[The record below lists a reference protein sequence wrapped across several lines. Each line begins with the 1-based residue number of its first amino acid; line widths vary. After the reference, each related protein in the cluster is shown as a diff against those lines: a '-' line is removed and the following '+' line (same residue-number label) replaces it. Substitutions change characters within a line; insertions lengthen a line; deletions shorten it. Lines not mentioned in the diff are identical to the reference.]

1 MTRQEWVLKNAR
13 DFHTMVVPLPYLP
26 AWGLF
31 LWDQDVDHIMT
42 KRLCLTWAC
51 PADLEYSTDG
61 LDITKK
67 WLNWAIHS
75 FDVSIVVLIFWFKLE
90 GCRFGSGLGL
100 YQGLPQYLNL
110 RMITNRILGSE
121 AFVHTPDDDVLGGH
135 SNKNVQPQNMQP
147 LQIWISSAVTS
158 WMNTSEW
165 PVRLVSEPWL
175 DLIQFNLFFYTCD
188 KKTFFKKK

>member
-1 MTRQEWVLKNAR
+1 MINTFCNTSNALYHIHFLWYIELSWLKLR
-13 DFHTMVVPLPYLP
+13 WPDKSEFERMHETSTPLPYLP

-75 FDVSIVVLIFWFKLE
+75 FDVSLVVLIFWFKLE
-90 GCRFGSGLGL
+90 GCRFGSGLWL
-100 YQGLPQYLNL
+100 YQGFPQYLNL
-110 RMITNRILGSE
+110 RMMMVVEVSLHWPIS
-121 AFVHTPDDDVLGGH
+121 FVV
-135 SNKNVQPQNMQP
+135 
-147 LQIWISSAVTS
+147 
-158 WMNTSEW
+158 
-165 PVRLVSEPWL
+165 
-175 DLIQFNLFFYTCD
+175 
-188 KKTFFKKK
+188 